1 MVAVNELLQLPIR
14 LSQPNKYC
22 VLACCNTLTR
32 RKDAQNI
39 TESSMICIIEKPALN
54 SFQRKIDFHLTKKFR
69 RSLFSSQEFGRNI
82 CHHCTLVRDVLK
94 LQVYHDNV
102 RNKTFCFFF
111 PIKQRN
117 RASDINTQISS
128 RTTIDS
134 LLCKR
139 NRQFL
144 RWNTNFKGLRK
155 LDAERYKL

>member
-1 MVAVNELLQLPIR
+1 MVAVNELLQFPIR

-39 TESSMICIIEKPALN
+39 SESSMICIIEKPALN
-54 SFQRKIDFHLTKKFR
+54 SSHRKIDFNLTKKFR
-69 RSLFSSQEFGRNI
+69 RSLFSSQEFGRNV
-82 CHHCTLVRDVLK
+82 CHHCSLVGDVLK

-111 PIKQRN
+111 SIKQRN
-117 RASDINTQISS
+117 WASDINTEIRS

-134 LLCKR
+134 LPWKR

-144 RWNTNFKGLRK
+144 IWKTNFKGLSRRSK
-155 LDAERYKL
+155 V